1 MLLTFIIFNM
11 FNISY
16 SAGIQIRYVSDVN
29 SFSIICMLITFTLI
43 IVIAGAQIVTD
54 KEEFGEYI
62 DKFRPERLQSKY
74 MIATIVYRF
83 TLGFLLATI
92 NEWVAGGIVLTFVAG
107 AFLSYICY
115 AEPFTDV
122 YQNRRSKFVHCI
134 HVLILFVNYYYR
146 MEADA
151 DPSEATML
159 QLPAYLQITAVFVCV
174 VGSTLLLAYE
184 FVLKYILKKN
194 DQA

>member
-1 MLLTFIIFNM
+1 L
-11 FNISY
+11 
-16 SAGIQIRYVSDVN
+16 A
-29 SFSIICMLITFTLI
+29 TFTLI
-43 IVIAGAQIVTD
+43 IAVSIAQLVTG

-92 NEWVAGGIVLTFVAG
+92 NEWAAGGIALTFVSA

-122 YQNRRSKFVHCI
+122 FQNRRSKFIHSVHI
-134 HVLILFVNYYYR
+134 LILFVNYYYR
-146 MEADA
+146 AEANNDA
-151 DPSEATML
+151 
-159 QLPAYLQITAVFVCV
+159 
-174 VGSTLLLAYE
+174 
-184 FVLKYILKKN
+184 
-194 DQA
+194 